1 MGCLRLWMEKQQLEK
16 MGNTRTKLFN
26 SDENILKLS
35 SVAGY
40 ITL

>member
-1 MGCLRLWMEKQQLEK
+1 MEKKSEK
-16 MGNTRTKLFN
+16 MGKAHTKLCN